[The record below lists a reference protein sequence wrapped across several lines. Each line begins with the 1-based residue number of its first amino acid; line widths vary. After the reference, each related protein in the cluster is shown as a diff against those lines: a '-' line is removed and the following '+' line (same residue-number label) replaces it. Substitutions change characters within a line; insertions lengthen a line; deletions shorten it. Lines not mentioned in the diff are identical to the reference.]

1 MKYLMKNVGIF
12 SPKSGSTQSG
22 ESQRL
27 AQKER
32 LQVCFKGWNGS
43 LVVQRLQVK
52 KNYYEYILLYF

>member
-32 LQVCFKGWNGS
+32 LHVLRGGM
-43 LVVQRLQVK
+43 VA
-52 KNYYEYILLYF
+52 